1 MAILLQ
7 TEAHRDRLH
16 DEGDTLRL
24 DEVRLH
30 DGCMSSSMLIGVGNG
45 VGDGDDD
52 ELFTMAMALARA
64 ENETTYA
71 MVALELTN
79 MEPEFLQQHFE
90 LINWA

>member
-1 MAILLQ
+1 M
-7 TEAHRDRLH
+7 
-16 DEGDTLRL
+16 EGYTLRL

-79 MEPEFLQQHFE
+79 MEGVPIATLLANQLG
-90 LINWA
+90 LIEGD